1 VGLRRAT
8 AGGTVLLAVL
18 AGCGGGSSSD
28 GPPTVTVATGSQ
40 TVTVKPTQYCLDGDG
55 RRYDATPPVI
65 EVPPDSPITFTV
77 PKDVAQQGWSVQVFD
92 QTLEQKIGSVEVD
105 KGTAVFDR
113 INSSDIV
120 PAAFYL
126 VVVEDKGG
134 PCGVFTGAWP
144 VGFIRPGG
152 DLSGTDGATPSGQP
166 SG

>member
-1 VGLRRAT
+1 MTRLFP
-8 AGGTVLLAVL
+8 VLLLLLL
-18 AGCGGGSSSD
+18 AGCGGSAHAAAPD
-28 GPPTVTVATGSQ
+28 VKVAVGAQ
-40 TVTVKPTQYCLDGDG
+40 QVDVHPTQYCLDGDG
-55 RRYDATPPVI
+55 HRYDATPPVI
-65 EVPPDSPITFTV
+65 EVSPDSPITFTV

-152 DLSGTDGATPSGQP
+152 DLAGTDGATPSGQP